1 MGHPACPREAHTAS
15 SPPHKMGAKVT
26 SRACSVHL
34 PGMLPLII
42 CLLPQQ
48 LLGRKRMAGERP
60 GWCGRLGQERQLR
73 RSLLGDGGCEHQI
86 PQALQRC
93 TVLGRVCRGG
103 EGRRMSTAGLQSF
116 LGPKIW
122 TLSSIVVVCICGQ
135 ES

>member
-34 PGMLPLII
+34 PGMLPLIV

-48 LLGRKRMAGERP
+48 LPGRKPTAGERP
-60 GWCGRLGQERQLR
+60 RWCGR
-73 RSLLGDGGCEHQI
+73 LLGDGGCEHQI